1 MQGATLLL
9 PLLLL
14 VLALV
19 LAGGTLVRAEENE
32 FEERG
37 LRDSIKQITQ
47 KVTGVPSLGK
57 LMRSV
62 NMTEIARASTKV
74 AKELSKS
81 LRMDVFAAG
90 KALAAAGAAMGSIVF
105 LGGMAGLLATGLGMF
120 RYSPELYESSYF
132 SNRIGSTYPSIPY
145 LSDAQSIIY
154 QKVQQAQQQF
164 LGAQGQPTAASVPRA
179 GVSIQSI
186 GQRPNGQHPVSQHPV
201 GQHPIGQHPIGQ
213 HPVGP
218 HPVGQHVKKDEY
230 YGERN
235 GQGQQGRS
243 EEEIKM
249 SARDARI
256 LKETKKPYSDDLM
269 PALADLF
276 KAITNN
282 VEKVA
287 PGVAEALRR

>member
-1 MQGATLLL
+1 MKGAL
-9 PLLLL
+9 PRLLLL
-14 VLALV
+14 FAFVLACCS
-19 LAGGTLVRAEENE
+19 GSTLAEEQNG

-37 LRDSIKQITQ
+37 LRDAIKQITK
-47 KVTGVPSLGK
+47 KVTAVPTLDK

-81 LRMDVFAAG
+81 LKMDVFAAG

-105 LGGMAGLLATGLGMF
+105 FGGVAGLLATGLGMF

-132 SNRIGSTYPSIPY
+132 SNRIGSVYPNIPY
-145 LSDAQSIIY
+145 LSDAQSMIY
-154 QKVQQAQQQF
+154 QKVQQAQQQY
-164 LGAQGQPTAASVPRA
+164 LGAQGAHAGQRA
-179 GVSIQSI
+179 GVPIHAQQPLQHPQHPQAPSN
-186 GQRPNGQHPVSQHPV
+186 GQRPQ
-201 GQHPIGQHPIGQ
+201 
-213 HPVGP
+213 
-218 HPVGQHVKKDEY
+218 KEEY

-235 GQGQQGRS
+235 GQSQGRS
-243 EEEIKM
+243 DEEIEI

-256 LKETKKPYSDDLM
+256 LKDTKKPFSDDLM
-269 PALADLF
+269 PAIADLF